1 MLEGKFTSIT
11 EKDFRKVSFIEGRR
25 SRLISNNLIL
35 GPSIKFSNK
44 SENVFQGN
52 NFNRWNLK
60 IQTSGNIANLFA
72 KRITLKVLK
81 LYLI

>member
-1 MLEGKFTSIT
+1 M
-11 EKDFRKVSFIEGRR
+11 
-25 SRLISNNLIL
+25 ISNNLIL

-60 IQTSGNIANLFA
+60 IQTSGNIANLFT
-72 KRITLKVLK
+72 KRDNSQSFKTISDLRFSQFFKTEFT
-81 LYLI
+81 YIRH